1 MYKALMD
8 RHMYRWQMD
17 RWRVI
22 YIISY
27 HIPYGLWVMA
37 STQIPNYETRSLAN
51 NLKSK
56 NQELSSLFM
65 THRINGMHA
74 LIKFPEYIPYGLG
87 VMARTRSGTYRRTDT
102 SYQWD
107 ACTHKVSWIYSIRF
121 RSYGLDMKWDV
132 WTDRLTDGQMDGRTD
147 GDVRDGQG

>member
-1 MYKALMD
+1 
-8 RHMYRWQMD
+8 
-17 RWRVI
+17 
-22 YIISY
+22 
-27 HIPYGLWVMA
+27 MA

-87 VMARTRSGTYRRTDT
+87 VMARARSGTY
-102 SYQWD
+102 
-107 ACTHKVSWIYSIRF
+107 
-121 RSYGLDMKWDV
+121 
-132 WTDRLTDGQMDGRTD
+132 GRTD
-147 GDVRDGQG
+147 GRMDRWTDGQADVRDGHRRGHSSGVMARTRLTIWNLVKGK